1 MSTLSQFAPFAGGGL
16 KSFQTGFFQSGSTNG
31 GVAYSSEDVSYND
44 VTVSSVNTSKAITA
58 FEGSMRAFDSLG
70 GYQAYSAGGGYW
82 WGVITSRMTSAT
94 NLRLASVVW
103 STPAISGRWKIAE
116 AN

>member
-1 MSTLSQFAPFAGGGL
+1 MSNLSQFAPFAGGGL
-16 KSFQTGFFQSGSTNG
+16 KSFQTGYLQAAATSGSVVYAN
-31 GVAYSSEDVSYND
+31 EDVSYAN
-44 VTVSSVNTSKAITA
+44 VTVSSVNTSKAITV
-58 FEGSMRAFDSLG
+58 FEGSMRAFDTLG
-70 GYQAYSAGGGYW
+70 GYQAYSGNAGYW